1 VGARDDLITPPQP
14 PPVRRLNRGVWIA
27 AMVLVGG
34 TLLAIVFL
42 AAPRGAGRRAGAP
55 SPAPP
60 LAGGDP
66 GFLSRPPGELPAAA
80 PSVSEQEYLRG
91 LLARQGRTGG
101 VGEGA
106 GGAGVGGG
114 EGAAGMAG
122 AGLGVGSAEG
132 GGIGAGGTGAG
143 AGAGARSGG
152 AAAGS
157 GAPRD
162 PRREAFLRALQA
174 PLARSAAPAGRVGGR
189 GGLGGAWNGGGGGE
203 PGWTGGEEGD
213 GGEVAG
219 GPGRVGGEEGLPVGG
234 GVVGAGGVN
243 GQGGAAAMGTDG
255 WGGGR
260 TAAPVPPPP
269 GTGGASAKEG
279 GATQPR
285 PGWPGGEAAPQGG
298 AGTSGAGGW
307 QGAAGVAG
315 IPGAGS
321 AAGWGPAGAGW
332 GVPAAGAPV
341 RGWEAQG
348 GVAGGAEESGPD
360 GGAGGS
366 GGGTA
371 GRGRPGAVASAVG
384 EGRFGAFSAAA
395 GRLRGRTD
403 LPVRYH
409 PAPGPTTL
417 PAGSLIPALLLT
429 EVNSDL
435 PGNLLA
441 QVSRNVY
448 DGRQERVLV
457 PQGSRLLGRY
467 DSQVAVGQRRLL
479 VAWTRLVLPDGSS
492 YELPGLPG
500 TTAAGAAGL
509 GGRVNNHVL
518 QVFGDALLL
527 SLLSAGAELSQPR
540 QGSFTAVPSTG
551 AVAAAALGQ
560 ELSSVGLQLLA
571 RGMAIQPTLRLPAAT
586 RFLVFVNGDLDLG
599 RGTAG
604 GEGRFEQ
611 R

>member
-1 VGARDDLITPPQP
+1 MGTREDLITPPQP

-60 LAGGDP
+60 LAGSDP

-106 GGAGVGGG
+106 GGPGVGGG
-114 EGAAGMAG
+114 EGARGMVG
-122 AGLGVGSAEG
+122 AGLGAGEG
-132 GGIGAGGTGAG
+132 GGMGAGGVGAG
-143 AGAGARSGG
+143 AGAASRGG
-152 AAAGS
+152 VAAAGS
-157 GAPRD
+157 GGPRD

-174 PLARSAAPAGRVGGR
+174 PLARSTAPAGRAAGR
-189 GGLGGAWNGGGGGE
+189 SGLNGAWDGGGGGGGE
-203 PGWTGGEEGD
+203 PGWTGGEEGG
-213 GGEVAG
+213 GGE
-219 GPGRVGGEEGLPVGG
+219 
-234 GVVGAGGVN
+234 
-243 GQGGAAAMGTDG
+243 
-255 WGGGR
+255 
-260 TAAPVPPPP
+260 VPPPP
-269 GTGGASAKEG
+269 GLAGGGVKERG
-279 GATQPR
+279 VALPG
-285 PGWPGGEAAPQGG
+285 PGWPGG
-298 AGTSGAGGW
+298 
-307 QGAAGVAG
+307 
-315 IPGAGS
+315 
-321 AAGWGPAGAGW
+321 AGAPFA
-332 GVPAAGAPV
+332 GVPAAAAQG
-341 RGWEAQG
+341 RGWAAQG
-348 GVAGGAEESGPD
+348 GLAGGAEEPAAGD
-360 GGAGGS
+360 GGS
-366 GGGTA
+366 GSGSGAA
-371 GRGRPGAVASAVG
+371 GKKSPGATLAGG
-384 EGRFGAFSAAA
+384 EGRFAAFSGAA

-599 RGTAG
+599 RGA
-604 GEGRFEQ
+604 GEGLEQ